1 VRRGIHASPVKAV
14 SGAIS
19 KLAATQFC
27 LTIFKSIGTVWAD
40 ESIRHL

>member
-1 VRRGIHASPVKAV
+1 VKAV

-19 KLAATQFC
+19 KRAATEFFVTPC
-27 LTIFKSIGTVWAD
+27 ESEGAVWAE